1 MVFFSFWFFS
11 CSELKSDELKD
22 KSNICIQSTWNV
34 LIYTIDNILFIRG
47 YVDGEMNAVRRIPFE
62 DCIKASSHNETV
74 CLVLLS
80 SGALYK
86 LNLTTFKTDELNPV
100 LIQKST
106 SKCDPGK
113 ESIIFGHSSVRREN
127 IENEM
132 RDEFFTH
139 CASGRS
145 FSVAITNK
153 NSVYNIPLKIF
164 TFPPHVRIKKIVCG
178 NEHCLILT
186 ANGDLYAFGSSS

>member
-1 MVFFSFWFFS
+1 MQ
-11 CSELKSDELKD
+11 
-22 KSNICIQSTWNV
+22 QST
-34 LIYTIDNILFIRG
+34 
-47 YVDGEMNAVRRIPFE
+47 
-62 DCIKASSHNETV
+62 SSTFDTR
-74 CLVLLS
+74 
-80 SGALYK
+80 K
-86 LNLTTFKTDELNPV
+86 KNL
-100 LIQKST
+100 
-106 SKCDPGK
+106 
-113 ESIIFGHSSVRREN
+113 IFGHSSAQREN

-132 RDEFFTH
+132 KDEFFTH

-164 TFPPHVRIKKIVCG
+164 TFPSHVRIKKITCG

>member
-1 MVFFSFWFFS
+1 MSFWFS
-11 CSELKSDELKD
+11 LCTELKLDELKD
-22 KSNICIQSTWNV
+22 YSKICIQSTWNI
-34 LIYTIDNILFIRG
+34 LIYTFDNILFIRG
-47 YVDGEMNAVRRIPFE
+47 YVDGKMNAVRRFPFE
-62 DCIKASSHNETV
+62 DCIKATSHNENV
-74 CLVLLS
+74 CLVLLN
-80 SGALYK
+80 SGLLYK
-86 LNLTTFKTDELNPV
+86 INLKTFKIDELNSV

-106 SKCDPGK
+106 SKIDPGK
-113 ESIIFGHSSVRREN
+113 KSLIFGHSSAQREN

-164 TFPPHVRIKKIVCG
+164 TFPSHVRIKKIACG